1 MWAAA
6 YRVNNG
12 PRTPNAPKWVAVANS
27 SVRLSQARIGSGGA
41 CTGTAR
47 DRCSDKTGTPV
58 SARAGWG
65 VVSEL
70 DDSFRDPAPCRRA
83 VLIIGGSEFVGM
95 RHAFL
100 KGVIAVALE
109 HQLRRSPD
117 VDLGDHAAK
126 GAPPLS
132 INV

>member
-1 MWAAA
+1 MG
-6 YRVNNG
+6 RE
-12 PRTPNAPKWVAVANS
+12 RRIAPKWVAVANS
-27 SVRLSQARIGSGGA
+27 GVRLSQARIGSGGA

-83 VLIIGGSEFVGM
+83 VLIIGSANSSA
-95 RHAFL
+95 R
-100 KGVIAVALE
+100 AVLSSSA
-109 HQLRRSPD
+109 R
-117 VDLGDHAAK
+117 
-126 GAPPLS
+126 PLS
-132 INV
+132 RLSLNCAARQLSISGTTPPKYTVAVDKV